1 MEDKIRQAL
10 SGDANA
16 FLQLMDAMSDHMYKT
31 AFAILKNDEDVADAI
46 QDTIISCYEKLGT
59 LKEPRYFGTW
69 AMRILI
75 NASLH
80 ILKRRTPCLDASD
93 DVLSFIPAADDGFSG
108 MRFKELLAMAQR
120 YEVAMMLTKKMTYL
134 DIADKTGASTA
145 TISRVNRSLTYGE
158 DGYTLVFG
166 RLGVLDE
173 EKKEE

>member
-93 DVLSFIPAADDGFSG
+93 DVLSFIPAVDDGFSG
-108 MRFKELLAMAQR
+108 MRFKELLAMADSA
-120 YEVAMMLTKKMTYL
+120 YHLLLTLYYADGYSIKE
-134 DIADKTGASTA
+134 IADLLDMNENTVKTRLKRAREQ
-145 TISRVNRSLTYGE
+145 IRRELHESRKVSCGS
-158 DGYTLVFG
+158 
-166 RLGVLDE
+166 
-173 EKKEE
+173 